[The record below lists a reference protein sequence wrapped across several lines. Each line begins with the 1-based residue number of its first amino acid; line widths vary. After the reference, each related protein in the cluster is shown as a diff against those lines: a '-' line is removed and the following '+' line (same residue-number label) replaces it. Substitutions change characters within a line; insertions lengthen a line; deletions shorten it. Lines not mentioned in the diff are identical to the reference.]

1 MKSLLAATLALL
13 AGSAMAADI
22 PRIESWRAGHEAQ
35 IVGQLDELVRLKSV
49 AADPA
54 GLKATAVRLQEL
66 LAARGFAASLLTA
79 RDYAPVVLG
88 ELKAPG
94 AKRTVIFYA
103 HYDGQPVTP
112 SDWKSDPFVP
122 VMRTGIEGD
131 YVDWKVT
138 KSPFN
143 PEWRLFGRAAA
154 DDKSSITAYLMA
166 FDAMKASGIKPSVNI
181 KVLWEG
187 EEERGSG
194 HLAETLRPHL
204 DALKADLLLIGDG
217 PLHQSRTQT
226 LYFGARGGTGFEA
239 TVYGPLRALHNGH
252 YGNWAPN
259 PASMAAGLIAS
270 LRDDEGRILIPGFY
284 DDVRPLTAA
293 EKDAIAHLPPI
304 EDSLKREFGLGR
316 SEGPD
321 GLTLST
327 MRPALNVQ
335 GIRSGQVGAEAAGAI
350 PPDAVISMGYRLVPG
365 QVPARVK
372 EMTEAYLTAKGWTIV
387 HEPPDLATRLAH
399 PRIVMLRWGGGYP
412 ALRSDMTS
420 EAARATLAAAG
431 GGSPVT
437 LLPMMGA
444 GVPIY
449 LFDDLFHIPVIGLP
463 ITNHDNN
470 QHAANENLRLRNLW
484 DAVNLYARMM
494 TQLRW

>member
-1 MKSLLAATLALL
+1 MKSLFAAGFALL
-13 AGSAMAADI
+13 ATSAMAADI
-22 PRIESWRAGHEAQ
+22 PEVEAWRAAHEAQ
-35 IVGQLDELVRLKSV
+35 IVGQLDELVRFKSV

-54 GLKATAVRLQEL
+54 GLQATAAHLQDL
-66 LAARGFAASLLTA
+66 LKARGFDATLLTDK
-79 RDYAPVVLG
+79 DYAPVVLG
-88 ELKAPG
+88 ERKTPG
-94 AKRTVIFYA
+94 ARRTVIFYA

-112 SDWKSDPFVP
+112 SEWTSDPFVP
-122 VMRTGIEGD
+122 VMRTGIDGE
-131 YVDWKVT
+131 YVDWKVAR
-138 KSPFN
+138 SPLN
-143 PEWRLFGRAAA
+143 PAWRLFGRAAA
-154 DDKSSITAYLMA
+154 DDKSSITAFLMA
-166 FDAMKASGIKPSVNI
+166 FDALKASGIKPSVNI

-187 EEERGSG
+187 EEERGSA
-194 HLAETLRPHL
+194 HLADALRPHL

-217 PLHQSRTQT
+217 PLHQSRTLT

-259 PASMAAGLIAS
+259 PASMAAQLITS

-284 DDVRPLTAA
+284 DDVRPLAAA
-293 EKDAIAHLPPI
+293 EKDAIAHLPPV
-304 EDSLKREFGLGR
+304 EDGLKREFGMGR
-316 SEGPD
+316 SEGSD

-365 QVPARVK
+365 QVPAHVQQ
-372 EMTEAYLTAKGWTIV
+372 ETEDFLTAKGWTIV
-387 HEPPDLATRLAH
+387 HAPPDLATRLAH
-399 PRIVMLRWGGGYP
+399 PRLVMLKWGGGYP

-420 EAARATLAAAG
+420 AAAQATIAAAG

-470 QHAANENLRLRNLW
+470 QHAANENLRLKNLW

-494 TQLRW
+494 SQLKW

>member
-1 MKSLLAATLALL
+1 MKLRLAATLALL
-13 AGSAMAADI
+13 ASSAMAADI
-22 PRIESWRAGHEAQ
+22 PKIESWRAAHEAR

-66 LAARGFAASLLTA
+66 LAARGFAASLLTSK
-79 RDYAPVVLG
+79 DYAPVVLG
-88 ELKAPG
+88 ELKTPG

-112 SDWKSDPFVP
+112 SEWKSDPFAP

-131 YVDWKVT
+131 YVDWKAA

-154 DDKSSITAYLMA
+154 DDKSSIAAFLMA
-166 FDAMKASGIKPSVNI
+166 FDAMKASGSKPSVNI

-194 HLAETLRPHL
+194 HLAEILRPHL
-204 DALKADLLLIGDG
+204 EVLKADLLLIGDG
-217 PLHQSRTQT
+217 PLHQSRTPT

-259 PASMAAGLIAS
+259 PASMAAGLIVS
-270 LRDDEGRILIPGFY
+270 LRDDDGRILIPGFY

-293 EKDAIAHLPPI
+293 EKDAIAHLPPV

-316 SEGPD
+316 SEGSE

-365 QVPARVK
+365 EVPARVR
-372 EMTEAYLTAKGWTIV
+372 EMTEAYLTSKGWTIV

-399 PRIVMLRWGGGYP
+399 PKLVMLRWGGGYP
-412 ALRSDMTS
+412 ALRTDMTS
-420 EAARATLAAAG
+420 AAARATIAAAG

-470 QHAANENLRLRNLW
+470 QHAADENLRLKNLW

-494 TQLRW
+494 TKLKW

>member
-1 MKSLLAATLALL
+1 MKHPLAAIALVLALP
-13 AGSAMAADI
+13 ASAADL
-22 PRIESWRAGHEAQ
+22 PKVEAWRAAHEAQ
-35 IVGQLDELVRLKSV
+35 IVGQLDDLVRFKSV

-54 GLKATAVRLQEL
+54 GLAATAAHLQDL
-66 LAARGFAASLLTA
+66 LKARGFDATLLTA
-79 RDYAPVVLG
+79 KDDPPIVLG
-88 ELKAPG
+88 ELKTPG

-112 SDWKSDPFVP
+112 SEWKSDPFVP

-131 YVDWKVT
+131 YVDWRVAR
-138 KSPFN
+138 SPLN

-154 DDKSSITAYLMA
+154 DDKSSITAFLMG
-166 FDAMKASGIKPSVNI
+166 FDALKASGIKPSVNI

-187 EEERGSG
+187 EEERGSA
-194 HLAETLRPHL
+194 HLAAALKPHL

-217 PLHQSRTQT
+217 PLHQSRTLT

-259 PASMAAGLIAS
+259 PASMAAQLITS
-270 LRDDEGRILIPGFY
+270 LRDDDGKILIPGFY

-293 EKDAIAHLPPI
+293 EKDAIAHLPPV

-316 SEGPD
+316 SEGSE

-335 GIRSGQVGAEAAGAI
+335 GIRSGQVGAEAVGAI

-365 QVPARVK
+365 QVPAHVQQ
-372 EMTEAYLTAKGWTIV
+372 ETEDFLTAKGWTIV
-387 HEPPDLATRLAH
+387 HAPPDLATRLAH
-399 PRIVMLRWGGGYP
+399 PRLVMLRWGGGYP
-412 ALRSDMTS
+412 ALRTDMTS
-420 EAARATLAAAG
+420 AAARATIAAAG
-431 GGSPVT
+431 GGSTVT

-449 LFDDLFHIPVIGLP
+449 LFDEMFHIPVIGLP
-463 ITNHDNN
+463 VTNHDNN
-470 QHAANENLRLRNLW
+470 QHAANENLRLKNLW

-494 TQLRW
+494 SQLKW